1 MRLSGYEVVVEPC
14 GFVTD
19 KNDFVLG
26 ATPDGKVVVDGEFGL
41 LEVKCSE
48 EYKNIDPKD
57 ICFISKNPP
66 FLFCQ
71 TSCQIFVNKSV
82 TYCDQIQIQLAV
94 TAKSWCDFMFST
106 SKGLIIHRVQF
117 HEEHWH
123 KLQTKILDFYFK

>member
-1 MRLSGYEVVVEPC
+1 M
-14 GFVTD
+14 
-19 KNDFVLG
+19 
-26 ATPDGKVVVDGEFGL
+26 DGEFGL

-57 ICFISKNPP
+57 ICFISKNPH

-71 TSCQIFVNKSV
+71 TCCKIFVNKSV
-82 TYCDQIQIQLAV
+82 TYCDQIQTQLAV
-94 TAKSWCDFMFST
+94 TAQSWCDVIFST

-123 KLQTKILDFYFK
+123 KLQSKILDFYLSKCLMNFLVVNPCEKY